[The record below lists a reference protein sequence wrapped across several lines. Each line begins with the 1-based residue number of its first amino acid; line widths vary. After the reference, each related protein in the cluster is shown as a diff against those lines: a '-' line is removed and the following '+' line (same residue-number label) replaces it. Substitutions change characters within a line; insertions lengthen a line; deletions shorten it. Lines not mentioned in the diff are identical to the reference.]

1 MTTRIFIVDD
11 EPKVA
16 EILETYLQKEIPDIE
31 VICASDGKD
40 AVEKMAAMLADD
52 ITPEMTLMDLR
63 MPIMDGIESS
73 KQLSE
78 MGVENIHILTAYVDP
93 ELKEI
98 AITVG
103 AEGVIDKSDGYPKIA
118 ERLAAM
124 VQEKK

>member
-11 EPKVA
+11 EPRVA
-16 EILETYLQKEIPDIE
+16 EILETYLKKEIPDIE

-40 AVEKMAAMLADD
+40 AVEKMATMLADD
-52 ITPEMTLMDLR
+52 ITPDMTLMDLR

-78 MGVENIHILTAYVDP
+78 MGVANIHILTAHIDP
-93 ELKEI
+93 ELKKI

-103 AEGVIDKSDGYPKIA
+103 AEGVIDKSDGYSKIA
-118 ERLAAM
+118 ERLASM
-124 VQEKK
+124 VQGKK